1 VSTTPSVSDFKTERE
16 AKEFLVAQIASEAEL
31 EGFPLSDLERKMLY
45 FSENGWTLPDMLEL
59 NAEFERTHDNE
70 EYEQKI
76 AGLVREIE
84 KRNEIAGGVVQS
96 KWDDAVVK
104 LSEGDHYLL
113 VLIGLGRSS
122 ASSLASKWLPARD
135 FYGTGKARPR
145 GDFLRVILVAL
156 FIILIMISVFLLS
169 SWIKNRFGN

>member
-1 VSTTPSVSDFKTERE
+1 MKNMSK
-16 AKEFLVAQIASEAEL
+16 
-31 EGFPLSDLERKMLY
+31 
-45 FSENGWTLPDMLEL
+45 
-59 NAEFERTHDNE
+59 
-70 EYEQKI
+70 KI

-84 KRNEIAGGVVQS
+84 KRNEIACGVVQS

-122 ASSLASKWLPARD
+122 ASSLARNGCQARD
-135 FYGTGKARPR
+135 FYGTGKARPPWGR
-145 GDFLRVILVAL
+145 FLRVILVAL
-156 FIILIMISVFLLS
+156 FIILIMIPVFLLS